1 MPKTTLT
8 ADLRERCVTEALA
21 IIQEQGVEQ
30 LSLRDVARRLGVS
43 HQAPYKH
50 YENRDALLAE
60 VVAREFARFASHLD
74 GRTPFEDAFDDLTS
88 LGRAYLA
95 YAFSNPL
102 SYRLMFGTPLP
113 DPDRHPEMLA
123 RARRA
128 FSILQDCVSRLH
140 SHGRNPTEGS
150 DVDLDAMFIWSL
162 IHGVASI
169 LQTSALQTIPLSPN
183 VLASLNPHIEQRLRA
198 ALGYDFVWSTP
209 I

>member
-1 MPKTTLT
+1 MAKTS
-8 ADLRERCVTEALA
+8 AVVDLRERCVTEALA

-50 YENRDALLAE
+50 YANRDALLAE

-74 GRTPFEDAFDDLTS
+74 GRTRLEDPFDDLMS
-88 LGRAYLA
+88 LGRAYLT

-113 DPDRHPEMLA
+113 DPDGHPEMLA

-128 FSILQDCVSRLH
+128 FSILQDCVSRLN
-140 SHGRNPTEGS
+140 SNGRNPTNGS
-150 DVDLDAMFIWSL
+150 DIDLDALFIWSL

-169 LQTSALQTIPLSPN
+169 FQTSALQTMPMSPD
-183 VLASLNPHIEQRLRA
+183 VLASLNPHLEQRLRA
-198 ALGYDFVWSTP
+198 ALGYELRGSGP